1 MRRFID
7 WVYLSQQWTLVEV
20 VRAKANKSHSDKRV
34 VTDKTVSIQQ
44 TREVLLSQIVFA
56 VWLFSVPQWWIGG
69 YLLLDFDSGRGE
81 VGGRWHAGVA
91 LGFSR
96 PLIPGCYSL
105 RLE

>member
-1 MRRFID
+1 MD
-7 WVYLSQQWTLVEV
+7 WVYLSQRWTLVEGA
-20 VRAKANKSHSDKRV
+20 RAKANKSHSDKRV
-34 VTDKTVSIQQ
+34 VTDKTVPTQQ

-69 YLLLDFDSGRGE
+69 YLLFGFGSSRGE
-81 VGGRWHAGVA
+81 VGGRWHAGAA
-91 LGFSR
+91 LEFSR